1 MLKKIFHI
9 LILNILLLFLEWV
22 WRSFL
27 ITMKLYFESFI
38 SHSRLKVCYLHYTY
52 LYMIGSTFPHIF
64 KPMVHLFILY
74 ISLLLR
80 DCCKLVQD
88 GSTLDNLE
96 RYGRWNLKYWNYLF
110 WQLKIKILIIKRFDL
125 ILNLFHEYILSTSL
139 NVCFH
144 HELPFLLIWNRS
156 VLFVW
161 KLYLLGS
168 ISSKVYQPS
177 CRIHDKGL
185 LLCSHWIWLSR
196 RKRNDKCEPLV
207 SNQN

>member
-27 ITMKLYFESFI
+27 IIMKLYFESFI

-52 LYMIGSTFPHIF
+52 LYMIGSTFAHIQS
-64 KPMVHLFILY
+64 

-96 RYGRWNLKYWNYLF
+96 RYGRWNLVKCL
-110 WQLKIKILIIKRFDL
+110 
-125 ILNLFHEYILSTSL
+125 LSSWT
-139 NVCFH
+139 
-144 HELPFLLIWNRS
+144 
-156 VLFVW
+156 
-161 KLYLLGS
+161 S
-168 ISSKVYQPS
+168 ISADLKSFSSFRMEALSFGVNLVQ
-177 CRIHDKGL
+177 GL
-185 LLCSHWIWLSR
+185 SALLSYSWQGVTSM
-196 RKRNDKCEPLV
+196 
-207 SNQN
+207 